1 MTGRLPAH
9 LEVSGLIR
17 RVSAAGGFAAVLR
30 KGEPDAGTILIVLLE
45 NGRNARLFERIPQ
58 ADGTRKWACTRQ
70 EDAENK
76 QDFADYLN
84 RRGDRDPDLWVVEL
98 DVAQGER
105 LIGNGDDC

>member
-17 RVSAAGGFAAVLR
+17 QATAAGGFAAVLR
-30 KGEPDAGTILIVLLE
+30 KGERDAGTILLVLLE

-58 ADGTRKWACTRQ
+58 ADGRRSWTCTRQ
-70 EDAENK
+70 EDPENK
-76 QDFADYLN
+76 QEFVDYLA

>member
-17 RVSAAGGFAAVLR
+17 QANAAGGFAMVLR
-30 KGEPDAGTILIVLLE
+30 KGERDAGTILVVLLE

-58 ADGTRKWACTRQ
+58 ANGARKWTCTRQ
-70 EDAENK
+70 ENPENK
-76 QDFADYLN
+76 QDFAEYWA